1 MHKIQKIEIEIS
13 KSYEIKNV
21 VIVYFLDVYFGLT
34 AEKNENG
41 RVRKQKLKERPKKC
55 FHLVKVFLVPTK
67 LEMTGSSGINI
78 KLHFVIFTFNP
89 I

>member
-21 VIVYFLDVYFGLT
+21 VIVYYLDVYFGLT

-41 RVRKQKLKERPKKC
+41 RVRKQKLKERPKKVFSSC
-55 FHLVKVFLVPTK
+55 QSFLTSNQIGDDRLFRHKHQTALCYFHL
-67 LEMTGSSGINI
+67 
-78 KLHFVIFTFNP
+78 
-89 I
+89 